1 MAGGVTTAVSAA
13 RGGCGL
19 APPTDPLPTEAGACA
34 LWGRRMGAGLAA
46 GPDFESDTTRT
57 ELALWRCPC
66 GGVYLDPRP
75 APAALARIYPAN
87 YYAYDF
93 VEKLGGFVMRF
104 KTMVERA
111 KVRAYR
117 ASLAPGGRVLD
128 VGCGDGHVLAQ
139 LRRHAGVPPRRA
151 PSTSP
156 PAARSP
162 RWRARRASSRCRSAR
177 SSARSSGSS
186 RSTTGSATW
195 AAGGSPAGSSIR

>member
-1 MAGGVTTAVSAA
+1 MAGCVTSAVSAA
-13 RGGCGL
+13 PGGRGL
-19 APPTDPLPTEAGACA
+19 ASAPTDPLPTEAGACA
-34 LWGRRMGAGLAA
+34 LCGGRAGARLAA
-46 GPDFESDTTRT
+46 GPDFEYDTTRT
-57 ELALWRCPC
+57 ELTLWRCPC

-117 ASLAPGGRVLD
+117 ACLAPGGRVLD

-139 LRRHAGVPPRRA
+139 LRRHAGVPLRLEGVELR
-151 PSTSP
+151 SEEHTSELQ
-156 PAARSP
+156 
-162 RWRARRASSRCRSAR
+162 SRLHLVCRLLLEKKKKHVQ
-177 SSARSSGSS
+177 
-186 RSTTGSATW
+186 
-195 AAGGSPAGSSIR
+195 